1 VTYYIIIPSGR
12 SGIKRKMT
20 HYTYKYRLVPNQDQ
34 QAKLAANFG
43 CVRFV
48 YNHFLAQRKE
58 QYLQSKEGTNYNKQA
73 GELTALKKELTW
85 LKDANSQSLQH
96 SLKCLQAA
104 YNNFFSRRTKFP
116 RFHSRKGKQS
126 FTVPQHIEV
135 REDRIHFPKFKEGI
149 KLRLHRPL
157 EGEIKHATISRNKA
171 GQFFAC
177 ILVEKDIH
185 PLPRKTNEV
194 GIDLGIS
201 ALATCSNGEVF
212 DNIRPYRNLQR
223 RLRLM
228 QKSVSRREP
237 GSKNREK
244 ARRRLAKVH
253 QKIADIRND
262 HLHKVSRS
270 IVDENQVIVLETL
283 NVSGMMRNHCLAKSI
298 ADVSLSDLVRKIEYK
313 AGWAGRTFLQ
323 VDRWFPSSK
332 TCSGCG
338 FIVDKLPLSIREW
351 ECPKCGEVHD
361 RDYNASVNILREGKR
376 TVGTTGIACGLV
388 VSPSATKAIKVE
400 TGSRYPL
407 G

>member
-1 VTYYIIIPSGR
+1 
-12 SGIKRKMT
+12 MA
-20 HYTYKYRLVPNQDQ
+20 HYTYKYRMSPNEEQ
-34 QAKLAANFG
+34 QAKLAAHFG

-58 QYLQSKEGTNYNKQA
+58 LYLQTKEGTNYNKQA
-73 GELTALKKELTW
+73 GELTELKKELTW
-85 LKDANSQSLQH
+85 LKDTNSQSLQH
-96 SLKCLQAA
+96 SLKCLQAS

-126 FTVPQHIEV
+126 FTVPQFVKVENKC
-135 REDRIHFPKFKEGI
+135 IHFPKFKEGI

-177 ILVEKDIH
+177 ILVEKDIK
-185 PLPRKTNEV
+185 PLPMRGTEV

-212 DNIRPYRNLQR
+212 ENIRPHRNLQR

-228 QKSVSRREP
+228 QKEVSRKEK

-244 ARRRLAKVH
+244 ARRRLARVH
-253 QKIADIRND
+253 QKVADIRND

-270 IVDENQVIVLETL
+270 IVDENQIIVLETL
-283 NVSGMMRNHCLAKSI
+283 NVKGMLANHRLAKSI
-298 ADVSLSDLVRKIEYK
+298 ADVSLSELVRKIEYK

-332 TCSGCG
+332 TCSCCG
-338 FIVDKLPLSIREW
+338 FIVDKLPLDIREW
-351 ECPKCGEVHD
+351 TCPKCGEVHD
-361 RDYNASVNILREGKR
+361 RDYNASVNILCEGKR
-376 TVGTTGIACGLV
+376 TVGITGIAYCPD
-388 VSPSATKAIKVE
+388 VSPAS
-400 TGSRYPL
+400 SRQL
-407 G
+407 VG

>member
-1 VTYYIIIPSGR
+1 
-12 SGIKRKMT
+12 MA
-20 HYTYKYRLVPNQDQ
+20 HYTYKYRMTPNKEQ
-34 QAKLAANFG
+34 QAKLAAHFG

-58 QYLQSKEGTNYNKQA
+58 LYLQTKEGTNYNKQA
-73 GELTALKKELTW
+73 GELTELKKELTW
-85 LKDANSQSLQH
+85 LKDTNSQSLQH
-96 SLKCLQAA
+96 SLKCLQAS

-126 FTVPQHIEV
+126 FTVPQFVKVENKC
-135 REDRIHFPKFKEGI
+135 IHFPKFNEGI

-177 ILVEKDIH
+177 ILVEKDIK
-185 PLPRKTNEV
+185 PLPMRKTEV

-212 DNIRPYRNLQR
+212 ENIRPHRNLQR

-228 QKSVSRREP
+228 QKEVSRKEK

-244 ARRRLAKVH
+244 ARRRLARVH
-253 QKIADIRND
+253 QKVADIRND

-270 IVDENQVIVLETL
+270 IVDENQIIVLETL

-298 ADVSLSDLVRKIEYK
+298 ADVSLSELVRKIEYK
-313 AGWAGRTFLQ
+313 ARWAGRTFLQ
-323 VDRWFPSSK
+323 IDRWFPSSK
-332 TCSGCG
+332 TCSCCG
-338 FIVDKLPLSIREW
+338 FIVDKLPLDIREW
-351 ECPKCGEVHD
+351 TCPKCGEVHD
-361 RDYNASVNILREGKR
+361 RDYNASVNILCEGKR
-376 TVGTTGIACGLV
+376 TVGTTGIAYCPD
-388 VSPSATKAIKVE
+388 VSPAS
-400 TGSRYPL
+400 SRQL
-407 G
+407 VG